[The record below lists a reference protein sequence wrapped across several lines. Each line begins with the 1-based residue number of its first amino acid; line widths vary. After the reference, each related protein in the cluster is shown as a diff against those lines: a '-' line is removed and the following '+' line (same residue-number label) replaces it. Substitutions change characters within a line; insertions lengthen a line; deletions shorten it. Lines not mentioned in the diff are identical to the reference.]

1 MKFLR
6 TVNLLLSR
14 SAVHFNPLIQF
25 VERMKDMRKATL
37 KVSLLASALMMS
49 MASSAASEKIVVSED
64 VQVKD
69 VAPAGFSL
77 DISAPPAEQKT
88 KPKGPRLPPASKK

>member
-1 MKFLR
+1 MG
-6 TVNLLLSR
+6 LLSR

-25 VERMKDMRKATL
+25 IERMKDMRKATL

-49 MASSAASEKIVVSED
+49 MAASAASEKIVVSED

-69 VAPAGFSL
+69 VASAGFSL

>member
-1 MKFLR
+1 MKILR
-6 TVNLLLSR
+6 TVNLLLLR
-14 SAVHFNPLIQF
+14 SAVNLNPLIQF

-49 MASSAASEKIVVSED
+49 MAASAASEKIVVSED

-69 VAPAGFSL
+69 VASAGFSL

>member
-1 MKFLR
+1 
-6 TVNLLLSR
+6 
-14 SAVHFNPLIQF
+14 
-25 VERMKDMRKATL
+25 MRKATL

-49 MASSAASEKIVVSED
+49 MAASAASEKIVVSED

-69 VAPAGFSL
+69 VATAGFSL

>member
-1 MKFLR
+1 MGYQRRVHGTPVKERSTFQPIDTIR
-6 TVNLLLSR
+6 RKDEGYAKSNTKGFTFSFSVNDEYGGQCGVR
-14 SAVHFNPLIQF
+14 
-25 VERMKDMRKATL
+25 
-37 KVSLLASALMMS
+37 
-49 MASSAASEKIVVSED
+49 KIVVSED

-69 VAPAGFSL
+69 VASAGFSL

>member
-1 MKFLR
+1 
-6 TVNLLLSR
+6 
-14 SAVHFNPLIQF
+14 
-25 VERMKDMRKATL
+25 MRKTTL

-49 MASSAASEKIVVSED
+49 MAASAASEKTVTSKD
-64 VQVKD
+64 VQVEK
-69 VAPAGFSL
+69 VAPAGISL

>member
-1 MKFLR
+1 
-6 TVNLLLSR
+6 
-14 SAVHFNPLIQF
+14 
-25 VERMKDMRKATL
+25 MRKTVL
-37 KVSLLASALMMS
+37 KVSLLASALTMS
-49 MASSAASEKIVVSED
+49 MAASAASEKIVAS
-64 VQVKD
+64 KD

>member
-1 MKFLR
+1 
-6 TVNLLLSR
+6 
-14 SAVHFNPLIQF
+14 
-25 VERMKDMRKATL
+25 MRKATL

-49 MASSAASEKIVVSED
+49 MAASAASEKIVVSED

-77 DISAPPAEQKT
+77 DISDPPAEQKT

>member
-1 MKFLR
+1 
-6 TVNLLLSR
+6 
-14 SAVHFNPLIQF
+14 
-25 VERMKDMRKATL
+25 MRKATL

-49 MASSAASEKIVVSED
+49 MAASAASEKIVVSED

-69 VAPAGFSL
+69 VASAGFSL